1 MIDFLNT
8 LNRVSITY
16 ELNNNYSDQRLI
28 QGPHDATSTFLL
40 GCVLIELM
48 DCVYET
54 LSLGFNFSKTFALTK
69 SQHQRCPQVDPLIIM
84 LSL

>member
-1 MIDFLNT
+1 MKDFLNI
-8 LNRVSITY
+8 LNRVSTIY
-16 ELNNNYSDQRLI
+16 ELKNNYSDQRLI
-28 QGPHDATSTFLL
+28 QGPHDANSTFLL

-54 LSLGFNFSKTFALTK
+54 LLLGFNFLISLALTK
-69 SQHQRCPQVDPLIIM
+69 SQHHKCPQVDPLIIM

>member
-1 MIDFLNT
+1 MNDFLNT
-8 LNRVSITY
+8 LNSVSIIF

-28 QGPHDATSTFLL
+28 QGPHDANSTFLL

-48 DCVYET
+48 DCVYEM
-54 LSLGFNFSKTFALTK
+54 LSLGFNFSISLALTK
-69 SQHQRCPQVDPLIIM
+69 SQHHKCPQVDPLIIM